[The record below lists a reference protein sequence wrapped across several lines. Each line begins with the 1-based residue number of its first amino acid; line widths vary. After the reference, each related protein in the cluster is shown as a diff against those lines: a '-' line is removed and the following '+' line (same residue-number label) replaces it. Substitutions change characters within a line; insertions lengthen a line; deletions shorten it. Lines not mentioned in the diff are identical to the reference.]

1 MAAPLVHPIEPA
13 PPRRRAAGQA
23 LHVAAVVNG
32 PGEVAAWLYPFAH
45 ALRELQPAS
54 TLTAALLPCRFASGR
69 EAQVIDAMP
78 CVDHVLRWTESLR
91 WLARGH
97 SPAVRHR
104 PDVLLHFGGE
114 LAITIA
120 LGRRLGVPV
129 VAYQEEALQKARWLH
144 RVFVRDARTAA
155 GRESDAIRVIGNLMV
170 DAALLRVPHRAASP
184 RARPLV
190 ALFPGSRTY
199 FLQQL
204 LPFFL
209 RVAHSLQSGRPE
221 VRFVLAQ
228 SPFVSHDDVRRALAP
243 GGERVVEGD
252 SGTLHVDGTRT
263 FIRSE
268 RGVGVEI
275 LPPEAAMQHARL
287 AVTIPGTNTA
297 ELAVL
302 GIPMLLVLPTNRL
315 HAVPLPGLAGHLG
328 QVPLVG
334 PAAKEL
340 IAQAIV
346 RRRTFWAHP
355 NRLANAAIVPEMI
368 GLLSADAI
376 AERLARMLAQPLAP
390 VEQRLRQAMGAPG
403 ASARLVHELTAVVA
417 EWRRAHA

>member
-1 MAAPLVHPIEPA
+1 MAAPLVQSLEPA
-13 PPRRRAAGQA
+13 RRPGRSLRRP
-23 LHVAAVVNG
+23 LHVAAMVNG

-45 ALRELQPAS
+45 ALRQQQPDAV
-54 TLTAALLPCRFASGR
+54 LTAALLPCRFASGR
-69 EAQVIDAMP
+69 EAQVIHGMP
-78 CVDHVLRWTESLR
+78 DVDHVLRWSESLR
-91 WLARGH
+91 WLARGR
-97 SPAVRHR
+97 SPLVRTP
-104 PDVLLHFGGE
+104 PDVILHFGGE
-114 LAITIA
+114 IAISIA

-129 VAYQEEALQKARWLH
+129 VAYQEEALQRPEWLH
-144 RVFVRDARTAA
+144 RVFVRDARTAN
-155 GRESDAIRVIGNLMV
+155 GHESDTVRVIGNLMV

-184 RARPLV
+184 ASRPIV

-209 RVAHSLQSGRPE
+209 RVAHSLQSGRPD

-228 SPFVSHDDVRRALAP
+228 SPFVSNDDVRRAVAP

-252 SGTLHVDGTRT
+252 SGTVHVVAGRCY
-263 FIRSE
+263 IRSE
-268 RGVGVEI
+268 RGVNVEV
-275 LPPEAAMQHARL
+275 LTPEAAMQHARL
-287 AVTIPGTNTA
+287 AITIPGTNTA

-328 QVPLVG
+328 QIPIVG

-346 RRRTFWAHP
+346 RRRSYWAHP

-368 GLLSADAI
+368 GILTADGI
-376 AERLARMLAQPLAP
+376 AERLARILSQPLAP
-390 VEQRLRQAMGAPG
+390 MEQRLRHAMGAPG
-403 ASARLVHELTAVVA
+403 ASDRLVQEVTAVA
-417 EWRRAHA
+417 TEWGRADA

>member
-1 MAAPLVHPIEPA
+1 MAAPLVHTLEPA
-13 PPRRRAAGQA
+13 PRPAPAPGRG
-23 LHVAAVVNG
+23 LHIVATVNG

-45 ALRELQPAS
+45 ALRQLQPSA

-69 EAQVIDAMP
+69 EAQVIDGMP
-78 CVDHVLRWTESLR
+78 GVDHVLRWSESLR

-97 SPAVRHR
+97 APQLRTP

-114 LAITIA
+114 IAISIA

-129 VAYQEEALQKARWLH
+129 VAYPEEALHRPQWLH
-144 RVFVRDARTAA
+144 RVFVRDARTAD
-155 GRESDAIRVIGNLMV
+155 GRESDAVRVIGNLMV

-184 RARPLV
+184 RARPVV

-228 SPFVSHDDVRRALAP
+228 SPFVSHDDVRRAIAP

-252 SGTLHVDGTRT
+252 NGTLHVDGQRT

-268 RGVGVEI
+268 RGVGVEV
-275 LPPEAAMQHARL
+275 LSPEQAMQHARL

-328 QVPLVG
+328 QIPVLG

-376 AERLARMLAQPLAP
+376 AERLARILAQPLGP
-390 VEQRLRQAMGAPG
+390 MEQRLRQAMGAPG
-403 ASARLVHELTAVVA
+403 ASARLVHEVTAVVA
-417 EWRRAHA
+417 EWRGAHA